1 MKIFLLTTVAIII
14 LSFFILI
21 VSSTI
26 ISDGKQG
33 RPGLNEVSGE
43 VELNHNEFIQISGK
57 DIFGKEISEQ
67 DFSEEIIM
75 IDFWASWCPPCIQE
89 AEVLSDASKYW
100 KDKNVRFIG
109 LALWDNENSVK
120 KFVEKHD
127 FKYDITLDKDGKY
140 RDLTS
145 HVEDLNPNSLNFE
158 TFSKIKSLDL
168 LSLSEIPKSERIGS
182 CISRPGKF
190 IAIGLN
196 FSDHA
201 AETGAKPPTE
211 PIMFMKAT
219 SSICGPNDNIE
230 IVSGSKKL
238 DWEVELGVIIG
249 KDAKHISERES
260 QDHILGYCLVN
271 DVSERE
277 WQIEKMGQWVKGK
290 SHDTFGPVG
299 PYLVTKDEIKD
310 INNLN
315 MSLNLNGNRMQ
326 TGNTNTMIFN
336 VDVIVSYV
344 SKFMSLQAGD
354 IITTGTPPG
363 VGMGMK
369 PQKFLKKGDEL
380 KLKIDNLGEQ
390 NSKVVAI

>member
-1 MKIFLLTTVAIII
+1 MKLLRIGS
-14 LSFFILI
+14 L
-21 VSSTI
+21 
-26 ISDGKQG
+26 
-33 RPGLNEVSGE
+33 
-43 VELNHNEFIQISGK
+43 
-57 DIFGKEISEQ
+57 GKEK
-67 DFSEEIIM
+67 
-75 IDFWASWCPPCIQE
+75 P
-89 AEVLSDASKYW
+89 V
-100 KDKNVRFIG
+100 V
-109 LALWDNENSVK
+109 
-120 KFVEKHD
+120 
-127 FKYDITLDKDGKY
+127 LDKDGKY
-140 RDLTS
+140 KDLS
-145 HVEDLNPNSLNFE
+145 LHIEDLNPNSLNFE
-158 TFSKIKSLDL
+158 TFSKIQGLDHSSLP
-168 LSLSEIPKSERIGS
+168 EISKTERIGS

-190 IAIGLN
+190 IGIGLN

-238 DWEVELGVIIG
+238 DWEVELGVVIG
-249 KDAKHISERES
+249 KNAKHISEDQS

-290 SHDTFGPVG
+290 SHDTYGPIG

-315 MSLNLNGNRMQ
+315 MSLDVNGKRMQ
-326 TGNTNTMIFN
+326 TGNTSTMIFN
-336 VDVIVSYV
+336 VDTIVSYV

-363 VGMGMK
+363 VGMGKK
-369 PQKFLKKGDEL
+369 PQVFLKEGD
-380 KLKIDNLGEQ
+380 KIRLSIDGLGEQ
-390 NSKVVAI
+390 NSKVAKV